1 MALPISKSVPV
12 RLMNRAALSVA
23 ALATGAI
30 VWFGLV
36 KLQVFLTHGDIK
48 TERYADAEEARQKG
62 AFDRGWVPSLLPE
75 GTVNIRD
82 VHNLDV
88 NTGTGSFQFP
98 SKNLAAYQEK
108 VRHTPNA
115 TLNVI
120 EALTIIELTDSDR
133 GGAFRILLTTKT
145 GAEQAFGVWNLQL
158 GSRPDHSGRQIKP

>member
-1 MALPISKSVPV
+1 MALPISESVPV

-30 VWFGLV
+30 VWFCLV

-48 TERYADAEEARQKG
+48 TERYAHAEDARQKG

-75 GTVNIRD
+75 GVVNIID
-82 VHNLDV
+82 VHDLDV

-108 VRHTPNA
+108 ARHTPN
-115 TLNVI
+115 TTMKVI
-120 EALTIIELTDSDR
+120 DALTIIEFTDPDR
-133 GGAFRILLTTKT
+133 RGTFRILLTTQA
-145 GAEQAFGVWNLQL
+145 GAEQTSGVWNL
-158 GSRPDHSGRQIKP
+158 GPTAPDAR